1 LANTVEAYLAELK
14 AALKGADPALTQ
26 DALYDAEDYLRTA
39 VAEGDGSPEAVEA
52 AIEAYGTPEEIATA
66 YRESEATV
74 AAALH
79 RPAGTVASSKIGRS
93 PLGRFFGVVLDP
105 SAYGALF
112 YALLALATGI
122 AYFTIVVTGLSLT
135 FGLAILIIGIP
146 FALVFLAVV
155 RAISLAEGRM
165 VEGLLGVRMPRRPR
179 TLGVQGNLLTRIK
192 SWLADYRTWTTMLY
206 MVLQLPLG
214 IIYFTIMVTA
224 LSLSAAVVALPVLQI
239 VLHQPI
245 LRNLNYGYLIQPWAM
260 PLVMA
265 LGVLGFFVTLWIAK
279 GIGYAH
285 GHWAKTM
292 LVGRFEGAGAVDA
305 PAVTIGE
312 EA

>member
-1 LANTVEAYLAELK
+1 
-14 AALKGADPALTQ
+14 
-26 DALYDAEDYLRTA
+26 
-39 VAEGDGSPEAVEA
+39 
-52 AIEAYGTPEEIATA
+52 
-66 YRESEATV
+66 
-74 AAALH
+74 
-79 RPAGTVASSKIGRS
+79 
-93 PLGRFFGVVLDP
+93 
-105 SAYGALF
+105 
-112 YALLALATGI
+112 
-122 AYFTIVVTGLSLT
+122 
-135 FGLAILIIGIP
+135 
-146 FALVFLAVV
+146 
-155 RAISLAEGRM
+155 
-165 VEGLLGVRMPRRPR
+165 
-179 TLGVQGNLLTRIK
+179 
-192 SWLADYRTWTTMLY
+192 MLY